1 LARSSAAAYDFGIVK
16 ETRMIRLSKTLFIA
30 ACSLATTGVAFAQ
43 DDAAPE
49 PAPEEMPPE
58 PVGDAPAPP
67 ADAPPLTLAKG
78 KIVIAG
84 STLNFNLSADAF
96 GEPVSLAPSVWY
108 GVDDKITI
116 GLTHDG
122 GTTPW
127 SPRPAFR
134 SITATD
140 LMGNPVT
147 FVAGSGICLTGDE
160 SGCTEVYDNVGFD
173 ALYAL
178 KQGKLTVAA
187 HPGLDIVAFDPF
199 LLSLRLGVL
208 GRYMVDDKISIV
220 FDPRLQFGITERDAG
235 NKEGIDLPVWAWYA
249 VDAKI
254 SAYVHTG
261 INGRFEE
268 FGDNFGIPLQ
278 LGGNYKVNEQI
289 TAGLDFGFTRLN
301 DGFDGRVLGLRLV
314 YAL

>member
-1 LARSSAAAYDFGIVK
+1 
-16 ETRMIRLSKTLFIA
+16 MIRLSKTLFIA

-43 DDAAPE
+43 DDEASE

-58 PVGDAPAPP
+58 PMGEEAAAPP
-67 ADAPPLTLAKG
+67 VDAPPLTLAKG

-84 STLNFNLSADAF
+84 STLNFNLSADAV
-96 GEPVSLAPSVWY
+96 GEPTSLAPSVWY
-108 GVDDKITI
+108 GVDDKLTV

-127 SPRPAFR
+127 SPRPG
-134 SITATD
+134 ILTLGGVDT
-140 LMGNPVT
+140 MGNPVT
-147 FVAGSGICLTGDE
+147 IGVGRGICLTGE
-160 SGCTEVYDNVGFD
+160 EGGCLEVYDNVGFD

-187 HPGLDIVAFDPF
+187 HPGLDIVRFDPF
-199 LLSLRLGVL
+199 MLALRLGVL

-249 VDAKI
+249 IDAKI

-261 INGRFEE
+261 INGRFDG
-268 FGDNFGIPLQ
+268 FGDNYSIPLQ
-278 LGGNYKVNEQI
+278 IGGNYQVNEQL

-301 DGFDGRVLGLRLV
+301 DGADGRVLGLRVV